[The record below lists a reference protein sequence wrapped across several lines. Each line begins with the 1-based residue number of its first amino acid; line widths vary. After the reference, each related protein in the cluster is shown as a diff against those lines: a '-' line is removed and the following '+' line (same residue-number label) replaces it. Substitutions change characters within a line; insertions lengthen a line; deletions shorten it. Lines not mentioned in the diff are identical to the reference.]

1 MSYSRL
7 NTLLGWIIFAIATAV
22 YGLTIESTV
31 SFWDCGEFI
40 ASSYKLQ
47 VGHPPGA
54 PLFMMVGRVFSLLA
68 SGPDKVAMWI
78 NFCSALCSSFTILF
92 LFWTITAFAK
102 KIAQKENTEDGFS
115 TATLIAIFG
124 SGIVGSLA
132 YAFSDSFW
140 FSAVEGEVYAMSSFF
155 TAIVFWAI
163 MKWESVADQ
172 AHSNRWIILIAYLM
186 GLSVGVHLL
195 NLLCIP
201 AITFV
206 FYYKKFQPTRKGFV
220 YATLAG
226 LGLLI
231 FIQYGIIPGTVIL
244 ASKFELF
251 FVNYLGMGFNSGLWA
266 FMILVVGLLAFGLY
280 YTQTKEMQLANTAVL
295 CLTVIMIGYS
305 SYALIVIRSNA
316 NPPMNENAP
325 NNAFSLL
332 SYLNREQ
339 YGDRPLLY
347 GQYYNTPLEIDYDA
361 QEYKYKDG
369 TPSYVQV
376 TENGKQKYIIGD
388 DRKESVPVYDPKYC
402 TFFPRMYS
410 NQKSH
415 IAAYKSYGNI
425 KGKKVYTDRPDVE
438 DPLILPT
445 FGENLRF
452 FVAYQINH
460 MYLRYFMWNFAG
472 RQNDNQGNGSIL
484 EGGWISGIGFIDSIS
499 VGPQN
504 NIPPS
509 LLNNHARNTL
519 FMLPLIIGL
528 LGLYFHFMKDSRDG
542 WVVLLLFLFT
552 GLAIVVYLNQYPYQP
567 RERDYAYAASFYAFC
582 IWVGLGMYGL
592 YEMIASKLDKT
603 TSAGL
608 AFALTFLGGPALM
621 AKEEWDDHDRSGK
634 FTARDFAADYLN
646 SCAPNAILFTNGDN
660 DTFPLWYAQEVEGIR
675 TDLRVVN
682 LSLLGTDWYID
693 QMKRKVYNS
702 DPLPLTM
709 KNEDYRSGTRDFV
722 QINGKD
728 STWSKISDVMDFI
741 LSPAPEAQIK
751 VGNRKMSYCP
761 TRYLS
766 IPVDTA
772 LVKKNGTV
780 SELNG
785 DSLVTD
791 MHWVLKGN
799 YLLKNDLAVLDI
811 IAHNNWKRPIYFAIT
826 VGGDGFM
833 NLEDY
838 FQLEGLAY
846 RLVPVVSK
854 KKDGMP
860 GRVAANIMYE
870 NVMNKF
876 LWGDLKNPK
885 LNVDPESMR
894 MTTGLRLNLNR
905 LAERLIDLGEKEK
918 AIKVLDKCLEE
929 MPDQT
934 VPFNF
939 IMIGVAEN
947 YYKVGQQEKANVI
960 IRRLSEINEQD
971 LKYYLSLNN
980 KYFVNVESEAQQSIS
995 IMARTV
1001 SLAEEQKQEAL
1012 IKELTNRFNAVEG
1025 LYRNKV
1031 GYGEQ

>member
-1 MSYSRL
+1 MSYSRI
-7 NTLLGWIIFAIATAV
+7 NTLLGWLVFAIATGV
-22 YGLTIESTV
+22 YGLTVEPTV

-54 PLFMMVGRVFSLLA
+54 PLFMMVGRVFSLFA

-78 NFCSALCSSFTILF
+78 NLCSALCSSFTILF
-92 LFWTITAFAK
+92 LFWTITALAK
-102 KIAQKENTEDGFS
+102 KIALKENKEHELS
-115 TATLIAIFG
+115 IAQLMAIFG

-132 YAFSDSFW
+132 YTFSDSFW

-155 TAIVFWAI
+155 SAIVFWAI
-163 MKWESVADQ
+163 LKWESVADQ

-206 FYYKKFQPTRKGFV
+206 FYYKKFQPSRKGFI

-251 FVNYLGMGFNSGLWA
+251 FVNSLGMGFNSGLWA
-266 FMILVVGLLAFGLY
+266 FMFLVVGLLAFGLY
-280 YTQTKEMQLANTAVL
+280 YTQTKEMQLANTAIL

-361 QEYKYKDG
+361 QEYKYEDG

-388 DRKESVPVYDPKYC
+388 DRKETVPVYDPKYC

-425 KGKKVYTDRPDVE
+425 KGKKVYTDRPDIE

-484 EGGWISGIGFIDSIS
+484 EGGWISGIDLIDSIS
-499 VGPQN
+499 VGPQK

-592 YEMIASKLDKT
+592 YEMIALKLDKT

-785 DSLVTD
+785 DSLVAD

-947 YYKVGQQEKANVI
+947 YYKVGQMEKANAI
-960 IRRLSEINEQD
+960 IRRLSEMNEQD

-980 KYFVNVESEAQQSIS
+980 RYFSNVESEAQQSIS

-1001 SLAEEQKQEAL
+1001 SLAEEQKQEGL
-1012 IKELTNRFNAVEG
+1012 VKELTNRFNAVEG